1 MESRI
6 VDAKQ
11 VDQERYLSI
20 EKIIQHFQGD
30 KIKLMH
36 AIIDLIY
43 LYHPTDLKNTSFVK
57 IAGLLN
63 FSINLL
69 KRENKKIFNSLIA
82 CLQSCTIYNIK
93 NFTRF
98 IHSECQYETIFKDNV
113 LNQKQLNTIR
123 KHFADIKTILS
134 LDAHAVFNYYQDCHY
149 HMKRFFIS
157 LIEQSIKIVGKAPC
171 SFAFSFLGSHSRKLG
186 TPYSDTEFFIIVER
200 EHPGIMRYFQN
211 LIHLILLKIIN
222 LGETILPALGI
233 SINFNGKQI
242 NLINM
247 IFDQVT
253 SLGYS
258 IDSALPQAS
267 KSPLGKKQDGYLIYR
282 LIGTPHYLARL
293 ASLPGFQYDSYFP
306 QIMRLS
312 RFVYGD
318 KILYNEYID
327 ELAKNQLFSPTSYGA
342 CMLMYD
348 IEKYLTIFYE
358 MNKLSIITHE
368 KYYVRP
374 ITSLIDDL
382 YLFLHPCKN
391 KHSLSKLKELQDN
404 RVIDERQREL
414 LENNLTNALQVRLLQ
429 HSFFKK
435 HTSHIDKR
443 HLVSSQSTMLTL
455 FSFFKEKLI
464 EQDTHCLIK
473 ENKLNKSYQN
483 KNVTVR
489 NALICYEA
497 SEPIQRLPTQ
507 SRKGMGGRF

>member
-11 VDQERYLSI
+11 VDQARYLSI
-20 EKIIQHFQGD
+20 EKIIQHFQSD

-43 LYHPTDLKNTSFVK
+43 LYHPTDLKNASFVK

-69 KRENKKIFNSLIA
+69 KRENEKIFNSLIE

-98 IHSECQYETIFKDNV
+98 IQSDCQYETILKDNEF
-113 LNQKQLNTIR
+113 NQKQLHAIR
-123 KHFADIKTILS
+123 ERFADISTILS
-134 LDAHAVFNYYQDCHY
+134 LNSHNVFNYYQDCHY
-149 HMKRFFIS
+149 QMKRFFIS
-157 LIEQSIKIVGKAPC
+157 LIEQSIKIAGKAPC
-171 SFAFSFLGSHSRKLG
+171 SFVFSFLGSHSRKLG

-200 EHPGIMRYFQN
+200 EEPDILRYFKN
-211 LIHLILLKIIN
+211 LTQLILLKIIN
-222 LGETILPALGI
+222 LGETVLPGLGI
-233 SINFNGKQI
+233 DVNYHGKQL
-242 NLINM
+242 NLIDM
-247 IFDQVT
+247 IFDKVT
-253 SLGYS
+253 LRGYS
-258 IDSALPQAS
+258 LDPALPQAS

-282 LIGTPHYLARL
+282 LIGTPSYLAKL
-293 ASLPGFQYDSYFP
+293 ASLPGFHYDTYFP

-318 KILYNEYID
+318 KILYNEYIN
-327 ELAKNQLFSPTSYGA
+327 ELAKNHVFSPTSYGT
-342 CMLMYD
+342 CMLIYD
-348 IEKYLTIFYE
+348 IEKYLTILYE
-358 MNKLSIITHE
+358 MSKLSIITHE

-391 KHSLSKLKELQDN
+391 KHSLSKLKELQEN
-404 RVIDERQREL
+404 RVIDERQCEL

-435 HTSHIDKR
+435 HTSHLDKR
-443 HLVSSQSTMLTL
+443 HLESSQSTMLTL

-507 SRKGMGGRF
+507 SRKGMDGRF